1 MQDKTTTAVNA
12 AVIVIGSYHVHASV
26 AFGALI
32 GASLF
37 ILSETA
43 AAPRNKAWLFAVSF
57 VGGIFGYSDAE
68 EIINWTIPGNHLHIN
83 SFTAAA
89 VVSALLVIVIR
100 RMMRLVANREIPGRR
115 AQTKGD
121 AEQ

>member
-1 MQDKTTTAVNA
+1 MTHDKTTTAVNA

-37 ILSETA
+37 VLSQKAER
-43 AAPRNKAWLFAVSF
+43 PINKAWLFAVSF
-57 VGGIFGYSDAE
+57 VGGIFGYDGAE
-68 EIINWTIPGNHLHIN
+68 DIVNWLLPGDKLHIN

-89 VVSALLVIVIR
+89 LFSAGLVLGLQRI
-100 RMMRLVANREIPGRR
+100 MRLIDQGRLKN
-115 AQTKGD
+115 TELEEEK
-121 AEQ
+121 EV